1 MSILVSI
8 VYHSGYGH
16 TSVLARSVQSGVAS
30 IEGAAPHLVDVTQMT
45 DRCWEILDASDAIIF
60 GSPTYMG
67 AVSGPFKTF
76 MDRTSG
82 IWFQRGW
89 QDKLAAGFTVSS
101 SQAGDKFATLSQ
113 LATLAAQHGMLW
125 ISLGLAPGN
134 NASTASID
142 DINRI
147 GGSLGVVQPR
157 VQSPAAR
164 VGAPVDRARL
174 VAGLVRTVV
183 EELDRVAG
191 LGRRARP
198 GGDDDA
204 VGVGRGHVV
213 QVEGVVAPDEQLDS
227 GRAEHLH
234 QVVGE
239 RVVVVDHQ

>member
-147 GGSLGVVQPR
+147 GGSLGVMAQANADQGGDV
-157 VQSPAAR
+157 
-164 VGAPVDRARL
+164 APPEADRETARL
-174 VAGLVRTVV
+174 LGQ
-183 EELDRVAG
+183 RVAG
-191 LGRRARP
+191 LAVRFAQAARLE
-198 GGDDDA
+198 A
-204 VGVGRGHVV
+204 VTI
-213 QVEGVVAPDEQLDS
+213 
-227 GRAEHLH
+227 
-234 QVVGE
+234 
-239 RVVVVDHQ
+239 